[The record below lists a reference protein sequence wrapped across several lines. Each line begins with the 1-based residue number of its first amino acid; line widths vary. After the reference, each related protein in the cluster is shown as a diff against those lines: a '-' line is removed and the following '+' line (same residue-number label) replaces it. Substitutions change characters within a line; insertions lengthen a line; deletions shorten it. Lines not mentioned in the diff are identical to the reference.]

1 MMPVKE
7 FDGHHTIILG
17 LNTLDKS
24 TWTTHIEPSLMDFLM
39 ATFGERFPAGG
50 KIYHEQV
57 DEAHDVTPI
66 DGDEASV
73 HRLLNLADLASTFY
87 VLTPPTSPAQVA
99 VTFGLLMVSVALGF
113 LFPKDKKDPGR
124 PPRQGSANNTLGD
137 RQNTSRMLARVP
149 DNYGRVRCTPDLVQ
163 LPWIFY
169 DNNTQVE
176 VCVMCLGQGTYDV
189 LAADVYEGD
198 THVQATESIS
208 VEIYAPGQLPGLS
221 IPQLRIGNTI
231 PFSAYNVYKV
241 DSVVGQTLFARNAFT
256 IHGSI
261 PFPELDTADVNAQ
274 FGIFFKFMGFSYDGV
289 NGHIYIPVH
298 GNDDGTEI
306 TSVITTGTVLECR
319 YAPSRT
325 TRLVSSRA
333 PNDPS
338 DQSVFIGAPPN
349 LSDNNLGYTV
359 TNVTVTTAFIPFTTY
374 VDVQISIPAGKLAD
388 WVSLATYAPTL
399 PAPGLVFNCGVLLT
413 PLKSAAT
420 GINKNQIGPFFID
433 DPLMTSINCNIVA
446 ERGLFLD
453 DTKNTRKIDVQVTFT
468 VTQCDAVGTP
478 TGSPVDFAFILKGS
492 GTDLTTRGN
501 TCVIVPAFT
510 GRCLIQGIR
519 TTLTNWRVQDIG
531 QNQQPDRNSFLAI
544 VGQDGS
550 APYPSSD
557 WNPAIPYTTITGIVQ
572 DEVKW
577 THCYSFSDPGV
588 SAFGNTT
595 TVMTQVVA
603 SKATNAIK
611 DRKISMIAT
620 RKTNHWDGS
629 TFVGPLS
636 TVGSTLGE
644 NIFFTILKDTQI
656 GNIPDNQI
664 DFAGIAAAFGAVRN
678 YFQDNSTTFGHT
690 FDSENTTLEDMLAA
704 VAESCFCVA
713 YREGQIIKVKPDIA
727 SVNASVLFNHRNI
740 IPDSQ
745 SVNVTF
751 GTEADYDGAKIDYF
765 DDATATIKS
774 LTVPN
779 GNAKKPR
786 EVSMPGLRD
795 PWRAALHAWRAYN
808 KILYQNT
815 SVEFEACQ
823 EAALALIN
831 DRILVADLTSS
842 ERQDGELTSVS
853 GVTITTSQPVDISGG
868 TYTVFLQQF
877 DGTVSNFG
885 VASSPNART
894 LVLVSAPS
902 SLILNPANGVPTTYI
917 LVKNSATRAT
927 AFLIDGKSA
936 QNKLTYQI
944 QAHNYS
950 HGYYFVDGLNVWIAP
965 KFNSLFHDV
974 GPYGRSTANFL
985 ATAGSDVTRGLVYVS
1000 ALTAFI
1006 SGIETTG
1013 TTSLLGYFSYTK
1025 AVWVNKAATGSIAH
1039 FMYWAGAVGS
1049 EDFLIDASDVLRVL
1063 HNNTTYVSNPSF
1075 PIGSWHQ
1082 IAVTYNFVTGLMR
1095 LYLDGET
1102 VAFTASVPLQ
1112 TGRIG
1117 NAFFPIFNL
1126 NGNADDMRLYSRDM
1140 TPEEIRELYQRTKL

>member
-1 MMPVKE
+1 MNEVSG
-7 FDGHHTIILG
+7 FHTIILG
-17 LNTLDKS
+17 LNTLDES
-24 TWTTHIEPSLMDFLM
+24 TWTTHVEPSLMDFLM
-39 ATFGERFPAGG
+39 ATFGERFPAVG
-50 KIYHEQV
+50 KIYYDQV
-57 DEAHDVTPI
+57 DDAHDITPV
-66 DGDEASV
+66 DGDDASV
-73 HRLLNLADLASTFY
+73 HRLLDHSSHAGTFY
-87 VLTPPTSPAQVA
+87 ILTPPTSPAQIA

-137 RQNTSRMLARVP
+137 RQNTSRMLARIP

-163 LPWIFY
+163 LPWLFY
-169 DNNTQVE
+169 DNNQQVE

-189 LAADVYEGD
+189 LAADIYEGD

-221 IPQLRIGNTI
+221 IPQLRVGNTI

-261 PFPELDTADVNAQ
+261 PFPEMDTDDVNAS
-274 FGIFFKFMGFSYDGV
+274 FGIFHRFMGFSYDSGSGT
-289 NGHIYIPVH
+289 GHIYIPVH

-306 TSVITTGTVLECR
+306 TSLITVGTTLECR

-325 TRLVSSRA
+325 TGLTAARS
-333 PNDPS
+333 PQDPTNFTGT
-338 DQSVFIGAPPN
+338 VGPPPN
-349 LSDNNLGYTV
+349 LSDNNLGYNVLNVSVNTV
-359 TNVTVTTAFIPFTTY
+359 FLPFFTY
-374 VDVQISIPAGKLAD
+374 IDVQVAIPAGKLAD
-388 WVSLATYAPTL
+388 WVALATFAPL
-399 PAPGLVFNCGVLLT
+399 SSGVVFNCGVLLT
-413 PLKSAAT
+413 PLRSTAT

-446 ERGLFLD
+446 ERGLYVD
-453 DTKNTRKIDVQVTFT
+453 DTKNTRKIDVEVTFT
-468 VTQCDAVGTP
+468 VTQCDAVGAP
-478 TGSPVDFAFILKGS
+478 TGSPVDFPFTLKGS
-492 GTDLTTRGN
+492 GSDLTTRGT
-501 TCVIVPAFT
+501 TCVIVPGFT
-510 GRCLIQGIR
+510 GRCLIQGLR
-519 TTLTNWRVQDIG
+519 TTITNWRVQDIG
-531 QNQQPDRNSFLAI
+531 QNQQPDRNSNLAI
-544 VGQDGS
+544 LGQDGT
-550 APYPSSD
+550 APYPASD
-557 WNPAIPYTTITGIVQ
+557 YNPTIPYKVITGIVQ

-577 THCYSFSDPGV
+577 TQCYSFSDPGV

-620 RKTNHWDGS
+620 RKTNHWNGT

-636 TVGSTLGE
+636 TVGATLGE

-664 DFAGIAAAFGAVRN
+664 DFVGIVAAFQSVRD
-678 YFQDNSTTFGHT
+678 YFQDNVTQFGHT
-690 FDSENTTLEDMLAA
+690 FDSENTTLEDMLSA

-713 YREGQIIKVKPDIA
+713 YREGQTIKVKPNIA
-727 SVNASVLFNHRNI
+727 TVNSSVLFNHRNI
-740 IPDSQ
+740 VPDTQ
-745 SVNVTF
+745 SVHVIF
-751 GTEADYDGAKIDYF
+751 GTEADYDGATIDYF
-765 DDATATIKS
+765 DDAAATIKS

-786 EVSMPGLRD
+786 QVTMAGLRD

-808 KILYQNT
+808 TILYQNT

-853 GVTITTSQPVDISGG
+853 GVTITTSQPVSIAGG

-885 VASSPNART
+885 VVSSPNTRT
-894 LVLVSAPS
+894 LVLASAPA

-1075 PIGSWHQ
+1075 PIGSWHH
-1082 IAVTYNFVTGLMR
+1082 IAVTYNFITGLMR

-1112 TGRIG
+1112 TGRVG

-1126 NGNADDMRLYSRDM
+1126 NGSADDMRLYSRDM
-1140 TPEEIRELYQRTKL
+1140 APEEIRELYQKSKL